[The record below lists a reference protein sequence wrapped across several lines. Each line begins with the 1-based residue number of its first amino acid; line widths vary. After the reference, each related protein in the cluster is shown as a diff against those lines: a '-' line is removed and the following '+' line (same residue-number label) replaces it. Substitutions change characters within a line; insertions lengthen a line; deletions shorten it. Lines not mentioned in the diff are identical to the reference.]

1 MSSLSRIVIKG
12 FKSIQEV
19 DLSLTNFNV
28 LIGANGVG
36 KSNLIAFVKM
46 LHAILQKEL
55 QLYVAQKGGI
65 DAFLHYGTQKTA
77 ILSANLY
84 VGSNSYYFDLEAT
97 PENKFIFLK
106 ESLQCQNRT
115 AISLVRKHTESI
127 MPNLLEENDH
137 KKLAH
142 SIISNIKRCAIYH
155 LDNTSD
161 MANIKRLHAIYD
173 NVKLRHDGGNLAAF
187 LYKLQ
192 NTSPKHYETL
202 CNTIQQVV
210 PFFGDF
216 HLKPFPKNP
225 QTIQLEWTEK
235 GGYYPFTANEL
246 SDGTLRFICFAT
258 LLLQPH
264 VPATMFIDEPELGL
278 PPHAISILASLL
290 REASNRCQLIVS
302 TQSWNLV
309 QTFNAENIIVVEKED
324 GQSVFRRLEE
334 NQLKSW
340 LEKYRFF

>member
-1 MSSLSRIVIKG
+1 VSSLSRIVIKG

-28 LIGANGVG
+28 LIGENGVG
-36 KSNLIAFVKM
+36 KSNLIAFFKM
-46 LHAILQKEL
+46 LHAILEKEL

-77 ILSANLY
+77 TLSAHLY
-84 VGSNSYYFDLEAT
+84 VGSLSYYFNLEAT
-97 PENKFIFLK
+97 PENKLIFSK
-106 ESLQCQNRT
+106 ESLQCQNNT
-115 AISLVRKHTESI
+115 AISLARKHPESL
-127 MPNLLEENDH
+127 MPNLLEKNDH
-137 KKLAH
+137 KKIAH

-155 LDNTSD
+155 FDNTSD

-192 NTSPKHYETL
+192 KTSPEHYKKL
-202 CNTIQQVV
+202 CKTIQQVA

-216 HLKPFPKNP
+216 HLKPSPKNP

-235 GGYYPFTANEL
+235 DGDYPFTANEL
-246 SDGTLRFICFAT
+246 SDGTLRFMCLVT

-264 VPATMFIDEPELGL
+264 IPATMFIDEPELGL
-278 PPHAISILASLL
+278 PPHAILILASLL

-309 QTFNAENIIVVEKED
+309 KTFHAENIIVVEREK

-334 NQLKSW
+334 NPLKNW
-340 LEKYRFF
+340 LEKYRLF